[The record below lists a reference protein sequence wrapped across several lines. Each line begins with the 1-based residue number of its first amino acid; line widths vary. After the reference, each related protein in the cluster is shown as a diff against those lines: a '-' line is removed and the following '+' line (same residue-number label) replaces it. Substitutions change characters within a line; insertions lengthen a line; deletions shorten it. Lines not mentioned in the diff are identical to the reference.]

1 MRRRIRTHHKPTTR
15 PQHRLKISL
24 KTHILQRRQIQRT
37 NRPRTRQFIGA
48 GDYTGGSVSYSGVSV
63 SYSVSGESGS
73 GHTCRPE
80 IRPCRRSAAYR
91 PIVTGTGR
99 LPCTVT
105 VPSRSMM

>member
-37 NRPRTRQFIGA
+37 NRTRPRQLPAVRNPVN
-48 GDYTGGSVSYSGVSV
+48 YPGGLDAPV
-63 SYSVSGESGS
+63 SYSVSDDSVS

-91 PIVTGTGR
+91 LIVTGTGR